1 VIEALIVDGLMIK
14 KQQIG
19 FAKSTNKLP
28 FLFKPTSLPKK
39 KKKEE
44 EQLEGARKCEELQ
57 PLKESYFAKFKN
69 FKKKIS
75 KLRSGRT
82 VWGVWKKKKKKKNCK
97 A

>member
-1 VIEALIVDGLMIK
+1 MIETLIVDE
-14 KQQIG
+14 QID
-19 FAKSTNKLP
+19 FAKSINKLP
-28 FLFKPTSLPKK
+28 FQFKPESLVKK
-39 KKKEE
+39 KKKEG

-75 KLRSGRT
+75 KSRSGRT
-82 VWGVWKKKKKKKNCK
+82 IWGVWKKKKKNCK